1 MEALGRWT
9 LRHKWQYRF
18 LYTSIIVLLVYRQ
31 FTRDWGAD
39 WWDYLSASFTLFLGA
54 IMVFLWWRQD
64 VLDEFAERTYAAVG
78 SDANIM
84 ILTAR
89 LQLRTSSVRSL
100 NRVMRRYDIMNV
112 SPLDLPPEAKA
123 LREILDSV
131 RTK

>member
-64 VLDEFAERTYAAVG
+64 VLDEFAEHTYAAVG